1 MNFQQQGIDSGN
13 NFSVNQVLKVD
24 EVSINDQEI
33 GHQLAEQDLK
43 DDAYVFQT
51 DRLPNKASK

>member
-1 MNFQQQGIDSGN
+1 MNFQQQGIHSGN

-33 GHQLAEQDLK
+33 GHKLAEQDLK

-51 DRLPNKASK
+51 ARLPNKASK